1 MLNNIFSL
9 LLLLVLY
16 RPPRRNLYANTDKN
30 QEKIT
35 NLEKR
40 QKKVNS
46 ITTRIFYFPTF
57 VLTRYN
63 PWPNRGLIAPYI
75 SLPENKTAET
85 ELTVF
90 FLFRYSETQKRVKMS
105 GPWAKEGACYE
116 LVS

>member
-40 QKKVNS
+40 QKK
-46 ITTRIFYFPTF
+46 
-57 VLTRYN
+57 LTALQR
-63 PWPNRGLIAPYI
+63 
-75 SLPENKTAET
+75 
-85 ELTVF
+85 VF
-90 FLFRYSETQKRVKMS
+90 FTFQHLFSQDTIP
-105 GPWAKEGACYE
+105 GPTEALLRPISRFPKIK
-116 LVS
+116 LLKLI